1 VVAFDPTHLRS
12 STEVVDRLRWFL
24 RGGPLT
30 DPTGRP
36 VVPR

>member
-1 VVAFDPTHLRS
+1 VG
-12 STEVVDRLRWFL
+12 RLRWFL
-24 RGGPLT
+24 GGGPLK